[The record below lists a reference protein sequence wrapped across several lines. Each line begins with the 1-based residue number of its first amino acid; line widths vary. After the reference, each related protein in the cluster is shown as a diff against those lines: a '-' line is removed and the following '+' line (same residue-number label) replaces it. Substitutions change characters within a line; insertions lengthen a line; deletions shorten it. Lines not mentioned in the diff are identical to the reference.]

1 MDEGDDSGAGGGS
14 DRTMMIDVKKIK
26 PPPVRRNSQPQ
37 QRQVEL
43 PAKREWQPFAF
54 SRLEKISKSY
64 VQLLRGLEWML
75 PNVRSNGEVA
85 KSVRTRLEEMIQEKV
100 SLATESVHVVNP
112 AKARRFVSDPTFLAV
127 LAPLPNKTRG
137 LLEVELG
144 LAHMVI
150 DMLLGG
156 AGEAVALRPLTDIE
170 EGVLTYVLIE
180 TLKVLAPTLD
190 PALPKL
196 RLESIC
202 RTFDDAVSILGEDEH
217 LAVVQLKAVFGEHSG
232 YVRIFIPESVLSMA
246 HPSTDAA
253 VRRARRSAD
262 AQAHAARL
270 STVSVWLRAEIG
282 QVEISAADLRQVRE
296 GDVILVDG
304 LTTRPD
310 QGEPGTAVLR
320 LGAGLHGS
328 LAAEVTVT
336 ETRYSARV
344 TEISLGEPEVPR
356 GQPEDAAP
364 QVPEHEAHPEQ
375 QELGEAPDDSTN
387 PGKLPRSNDVEN
399 PEGADLLNDIPLQIA
414 VELGRV
420 AMTAEEVVG
429 LKVGHVIDLNRSAG
443 EPLDLSVNGKIVAR
457 GELVEVDGNLG
468 VRILSLAG

>member
-1 MDEGDDSGAGGGS
+1 MDEGDDSSSGGS

-26 PPPVRRNSQPQ
+26 APPRRNSVPQ
-37 QRQVEL
+37 QREVEA
-43 PAKREWQPFAF
+43 PPRREWQPFAF

-85 KSVRTRLEEMIQEKV
+85 ESVRDRLQEMIDEKV
-100 SLATESVHVVNP
+100 TLATESVHVVNP

-180 TLKVLAPTLD
+180 TLKVLAPTID

-196 RLESIC
+196 RLESVC
-202 RTFDDAVSILGEDEH
+202 RTFDEAVSILGEDEH
-217 LAVVQLKAVFGEHSG
+217 LAVVQLKAMIGEHSG

-262 AQAHAARL
+262 AQAHAGRL
-270 STVSVWLRAEIG
+270 STVKVWLRAEIG

-304 LTTRPD
+304 LKTRPD
-310 QGEPGTAVLR
+310 LGEPGTAVLR
-320 LGAGLHGS
+320 LGAGRQGS
-328 LAAEVTVT
+328 LTAEVTV
-336 ETRYSARV
+336 EDKRYSAKI
-344 TEISLGEPEVPR
+344 TEIAVGAPDVPR
-356 GQPEDAAP
+356 EPPEDAAP
-364 QVPEHEAHPEQ
+364 PPVVEDEARVE
-375 QELGEAPDDSTN
+375 QELLGDAPDDSTN

-443 EPLDLSVNGKIVAR
+443 EPLDLSVNGKVVAR